1 MPGRNPKG
9 HRLPAMPPRRR
20 PLDPLTPLEPEKAP
34 EQLRKLPK
42 QDLFLYA
49 FSSNSP
55 HVRNRER
62 RKVQGL
68 KVENQE
74 GGSDA

>member
-1 MPGRNPKG
+1 M
-9 HRLPAMPPRRR
+9 AERRR
-20 PLDPLTPLEPEKAP
+20 PLDPLSPLERERDIDQMRKAP
-34 EQLRKLPK
+34 TG
-42 QDLFLYA
+42 DLFRYA
-49 FSSNSP
+49 FSANSP

-68 KVENQE
+68 NAQNQDAQTAQE